1 MPKQCDRTAVLDP
14 TSSAD
19 PTSQLSIQPA
29 DDRESLYAD
38 LQPLISRL
46 IHQYGDDS
54 ESRKDLSGEIYYRF
68 CAFLEAYDPERGVP
82 LRPYLIRQLKA
93 SIFSYSRDGWRRR
106 KREIGTL
113 PDILALAP
121 AQRNPAE
128 DWDHEIV
135 KQQTL
140 QSLPNMI
147 AKLPKRQ
154 RQVVIWRY
162 YDAVSFERIAESL
175 GVRVS
180 TARSILRH
188 GLNNL
193 RRLAMTE

>member
-1 MPKQCDRTAVLDP
+1 L
-14 TSSAD
+14 
-19 PTSQLSIQPA
+19 

-46 IHQYGDDS
+46 IHQYGDDN
-54 ESRKDLSGEIYYRF
+54 ESRKDLSGEIYYGF
-68 CAFLEAYDPERGVP
+68 CALLEAFDPDRGVP

-93 SIFSYSRDGWRRR
+93 SIFSYSREGWRRR
-106 KREIGTL
+106 KREIEAL
-113 PDILALAP
+113 PDALASLTELHDP
-121 AQRNPAE
+121 SA
-128 DWDHEIV
+128 DWDLEIV
-135 KQQTL
+135 KQQNL
-140 QSLPNMI
+140 QSLPKLI

-175 GVRVS
+175 GIQVT
-180 TARSILRH
+180 TARSLLRH

-193 RRLAMTE
+193 RRLAMTEQSGP